1 MMYKVL
7 QIFQL
12 ISFNFLSILMA
23 ICAGQLF
30 LSILKF
36 GKNYKKVTIYEQGLI
51 GLIFIGFLSIFLNF
65 FFSLNQFLNSLIALF
80 FFSFLFIRN
89 NLSLIFQNIKSLFF
103 LSLLSSIIILFS
115 TVYAPDGSLY
125 HIPYIKLLNDEKII
139 VGISNIN
146 YRFAL
151 NSIVQYISA
160 FHYNFLFKEVGI
172 TIPLA
177 IIPSFFIFFLLH
189 KILLSNNFF
198 KNHDFFYIFILFFFL
213 ISSIYSFSRY
223 SEYGNDAVAH
233 IYYLYLICLFL
244 DYRNIKEKKFIYT
257 TLIISIFLV
266 ANKLFFVLTFAIPLY
281 LIIINKNYLFF
292 KNKLF
297 ILSIFFILLVVF
309 KNILISGCV
318 FYPVKEFCFKSLYWT
333 NIEEV
338 YLQSLEGEAWA
349 KGWVNQTQ
357 IQDFNEYSSN
367 FNWLQS
373 WFNVHFKVIIRKF
386 FPIIIFIL
394 LFLFIL
400 KLSDLIFFKKR
411 VIKPYLNKHLY
422 FILLFSVLN
431 FTFWFYKFPLY
442 RYGYSFINVF
452 FIILFSIL
460 FFKIFKKV
468 NIFYLKKIIIITITI
483 SFIGLFVK
491 NSQRILISFYKEYS
505 YYPWPNLV
513 SMRLDNNY
521 PSLKVVKVGDSF
533 YYYSEDAACMY
544 LKSPCSNYLKKNLE
558 YKKIATYKIYY
569 LNKL

>member
-1 MMYKVL
+1 
-7 QIFQL
+7 
-12 ISFNFLSILMA
+12 MA
-23 ICAGQLF
+23 ICAGKVF
-30 LSILKF
+30 LYFFKF
-36 GKNYKKVTIYEQGLI
+36 GKKYEVSMYEQGLI

-65 FFSLNQFLNSLIALF
+65 FFSLNQFLNSLITLF

-89 NLSLIFQNIKSLFF
+89 NLSLIFQNIKRLFL
-103 LSLLSSIIILFS
+103 LSFLSSIIIIFS

-139 VGISNIN
+139 IGVSNIN
-146 YRFAL
+146 FRFAL

-160 FHYNFLFKEVGI
+160 FHYNYLFKEIGI

-177 IIPSFFIFFLLH
+177 IIPSFFIFFLLN
-189 KILLSNNFF
+189 KILLSNNFS
-198 KNHDFFYIFILFFFL
+198 KNNHFFYILVLFFFL

-244 DYRNIKEKKFIYT
+244 DYQNIKEKNFIYT

-266 ANKLFFVLTFAIPLY
+266 ANKLFFIFTFAIPLY
-281 LIIINKNYLFF
+281 LIIVNKNYFFF

-297 ILSIFFILLVVF
+297 ILSIFFLFLVIS

-318 FYPVKEFCFKSLYWT
+318 FYPIKEFCFKSLYWT

-357 IQDFNEYSSN
+357 IQNFSEYSSN

-373 WFNVHFKVIIRKF
+373 WLNVHFKVIIQKF
-386 FPIIIFIL
+386 FPIIIFVF
-394 LFLFIL
+394 LFLLIY
-400 KLSDLIFFKKR
+400 KLFDLILYRKKI
-411 VIKPYLNKHLY
+411 IKVYLNRHLY
-422 FILLFSVLN
+422 FILLFSVFN
-431 FTFWFYKFPLY
+431 FIFWFYKFPLY
-442 RYGYSFINVF
+442 RYGYSFITVF
-452 FIILFSIL
+452 FVILVSIL
-460 FFKIFKKV
+460 FLKIFKKN
-468 NIFYLKKIIIITITI
+468 NIFFLKKIMKIIILL

-521 PSLKVVKVGDSF
+521 PSLKIVKVGDSF
-533 YYYSEDAACMY
+533 YYYSEDSACMY
-544 LKSPCSNYLKKNLE
+544 LKSPCSNYIKKNLDF
-558 YKKIATYKIYY
+558 KKITSYKIYY

>member
-12 ISFNFLSILMA
+12 ISFNFLSILIA
-23 ICAGQLF
+23 ICAGKVF
-30 LSILKF
+30 LYFLKF
-36 GKNYKKVTIYEQGLI
+36 GKKYEVSIYEQGLI

-65 FFSLNQFLNSLIALF
+65 FFSLSQFLNSLITLF

-89 NLSLIFQNIKSLFF
+89 NLSLIFQNIKSLFL
-103 LSLLSSIIILFS
+103 LSFLSSIIIIFS

-139 VGISNIN
+139 IGISNMN
-146 YRFAL
+146 FRFAL
-151 NSIVQYISA
+151 NSIIQYISA
-160 FHYNFLFKEVGI
+160 FHYNYLFKEVGI

-189 KILLSNNFF
+189 KISLSDNFF
-198 KNHDFFYIFILFFFL
+198 KNYDFFYIIVLFFFL

-244 DYRNIKEKKFIYT
+244 DYQNIKEKNFVYT

-266 ANKLFFVLTFAIPLY
+266 ANKLFFIFTFAIPLY
-281 LIIINKNYLFF
+281 LIIVSKNYFFF

-297 ILSIFFILLVVF
+297 FLSLFFFFLVVL

-349 KGWVNQTQ
+349 KGWVNQSQ
-357 IQDFNEYSSN
+357 IQDFNEYSSD

-373 WFNVHFKVIIRKF
+373 WFNVHFKVIIQKF
-386 FPIIIFIL
+386 SPIIIFIF
-394 LFLFIL
+394 LFLLIY
-400 KLSDLIFFKKR
+400 KLSDLILFRKKI
-411 VIKPYLNKHLY
+411 IKVYLNRYLY
-422 FILLFSVLN
+422 FILLFSALN
-431 FTFWFYKFPLY
+431 FFFWFYKFPLY
-442 RYGYSFINVF
+442 RYGYSFITVF
-452 FIILFSIL
+452 FIILLSIL
-460 FFKIFKKV
+460 FLKIFKKV
-468 NIFYLKKIIIITITI
+468 NIFYLKKIMVITII
-483 SFIGLFVK
+483 LSFIGLFVK

-533 YYYSEDAACMY
+533 YYYSKDSACMY

-558 YKKIATYKIYY
+558 YKKVVSYKMYY
-569 LNKL
+569 LNKI

>member
-12 ISFNFLSILMA
+12 ISFNFLSILIA
-23 ICAGQLF
+23 ICAGQVFLF
-30 LSILKF
+30 FFKF
-36 GKNYKKVTIYEQGLI
+36 AKNYKVSIYELGLI
-51 GLIFIGFLSIFLNF
+51 GLIFIGFSSIFLNF
-65 FFSLNQFLNSLIALF
+65 FFSLNQFLNSVITLF
-80 FFSFLFIRN
+80 FLSFLFIRN
-89 NLSLIFQNIKSLFF
+89 NLSLIFKNIKSIFF
-103 LSLLSSIIILFS
+103 LSLLSSIIIIFS

-146 YRFAL
+146 FRFAL

-189 KILLSNNFF
+189 KIFLSNNFF

-266 ANKLFFVLTFAIPLY
+266 ANKLFFIFTFAIPLY

-411 VIKPYLNKHLY
+411 VIEPYLNKHLY

-491 NSQRILISFYKEYS
+491 NSQRILISFYKEYL

-521 PSLKVVKVGDSF
+521 PSLKIVKVEDSF
-533 YYYSEDAACMY
+533 YYYSEDSACMY

>member
-12 ISFNFLSILMA
+12 VSFNFLSILIA
-23 ICAGQLF
+23 ICAGKVF
-30 LSILKF
+30 LPFLKF
-36 GKNYKKVTIYEQGLI
+36 GKNYKVSMYEQGLI
-51 GLIFIGFLSIFLNF
+51 GLIFIGFLSVSLNF
-65 FFSLNQFLNSLIALF
+65 FFSLSQLLNSVITLF
-80 FFSFLFIRN
+80 FLSFLFIRN
-89 NLSLIFQNIKSLFF
+89 NLILIFQNIRSLFF
-103 LSLLSSIIILFS
+103 LSLLSSTIIIFS

-146 YRFAL
+146 FRFAL

-160 FHYNFLFKEVGI
+160 FYYNYLFKEVGI

-198 KNHDFFYIFILFFFL
+198 KNNDFFYIFILFFFL

-244 DYRNIKEKKFIYT
+244 DYQNIKEKNFIYT

-266 ANKLFFVLTFAIPLY
+266 ANKLFFIFTFAIPLY
-281 LIIINKNYLFF
+281 LILINRNYFFF

-297 ILSIFFILLVVF
+297 ILSIFFIFLVVL

-318 FYPVKEFCFKSLYWT
+318 FYPVKEFCFKFLYWT

-349 KGWVNQTQ
+349 KAWVNQTQ

-373 WFNVHFKVIIRKF
+373 WLNVHFKVIIQKF

-394 LFLFIL
+394 LFFLIL
-400 KLSDLIFFKKR
+400 KLSDLIFLRKKI
-411 VIKPYLNKHLY
+411 IKVYLNKHLY

-431 FTFWFYKFPLY
+431 FVFWFYKFPLY
-442 RYGYSFINVF
+442 RYGYSFITVF
-452 FIILFSIL
+452 FIILLSIL
-460 FFKIFKKV
+460 ILKIFRKI
-468 NIFYLKKIIIITITI
+468 NIFYLKKILIITITL

-491 NSQRILISFYKEYS
+491 NSQRILISYYKEYS

-521 PSLKVVKVGDSF
+521 PSLKAVKVGDSF
-533 YYYSEDAACMY
+533 YYYSEDSACMY
-544 LKSPCSNYLKKNLE
+544 LKSPCSNYIKKNLE
-558 YKKIATYKIYY
+558 YKNIASYKIYY
-569 LNKL
+569 LNKF

>member
-1 MMYKVL
+1 MIYKVL

-12 ISFNFLSILMA
+12 ISFNFLSILIA
-23 ICAGQLF
+23 ISAGKIF
-30 LSILKF
+30 LSFLKF
-36 GKNYKKVTIYEQGLI
+36 GNNYKVSIYEQGLI

-65 FFSLNQFLNSLIALF
+65 FFSLSQFLNSLITFF

-103 LSLLSSIIILFS
+103 LSLLSSLIIIFS
-115 TVYAPDGSLY
+115 TVYAPDGGLY

-139 VGISNIN
+139 IGISNIN
-146 YRFAL
+146 FRFAL
-151 NSIVQYISA
+151 NSIIQYISA
-160 FHYNFLFKEVGI
+160 FHYNYLFKEVGI

-189 KILLSNNFF
+189 KIVLSNNFF
-198 KNHDFFYIFILFFFL
+198 KNIDFFYIFILFFFL

-244 DYRNIKEKKFIYT
+244 DYRNIKEKNFIYI

-266 ANKLFFVLTFAIPLY
+266 ANKIFFIFTFIIPLY

-292 KNKLF
+292 INKFF
-297 ILSIFFILLVVF
+297 ILSIFFIFLVVF
-309 KNILISGCV
+309 KNVLISGCV

-367 FNWLQS
+367 FNWLES
-373 WFNVHFKVIIRKF
+373 WFNVHFKVLIHKF
-386 FPIIIFIL
+386 SPVIIFIL
-394 LFLFIL
+394 
-400 KLSDLIFFKKR
+400 IFFLIIKSFDLFFLKKK
-411 VIKPYLNKHLY
+411 IINIHLNKHLY
-422 FILLFSVLN
+422 FIILFSVFN
-431 FTFWFYKFPLY
+431 FIFWFYKFPLY
-442 RYGYSFINVF
+442 RYGYSFIIVF
-452 FIILFSIL
+452 FVILLSIL

-468 NIFYLKKIIIITITI
+468 NIFYLKKIMIITII
-483 SFIGLFVK
+483 LSFIGLFLK

-533 YYYSEDAACMY
+533 YYYSKDSACMY

-558 YKKIATYKIYY
+558 YKKIASYKIYY

>member
-23 ICAGQLF
+23 ICAGKVF
-30 LSILKF
+30 LYFLKF
-36 GKNYKKVTIYEQGLI
+36 GKKYEVSIYEEGLI

-65 FFSLNQFLNSLIALF
+65 FFSLSQFLNSLITLF

-103 LSLLSSIIILFS
+103 LSLLSSIIIIFS
-115 TVYAPDGSLY
+115 TVYAPDGGLY

-139 VGISNIN
+139 IGISNIN
-146 YRFAL
+146 FRFAT

-160 FHYNFLFKEVGI
+160 FYYNYLFKEVGI

-198 KNHDFFYIFILFFFL
+198 KNIDFFYIFILFFFL

-244 DYRNIKEKKFIYT
+244 DYRNIKEKNFIYI
-257 TLIISIFLV
+257 TLIISIFIV
-266 ANKLFFVLTFAIPLY
+266 ANKIFFIFTFVIPLY

-292 KNKLF
+292 RNKFF
-297 ILSIFFILLVVF
+297 ILSIFFIFLVVF
-309 KNILISGCV
+309 KNILISGCA

-367 FNWLQS
+367 FNWLKS
-373 WFNVHFKVIIRKF
+373 WFNVHFKVLIHKF
-386 FPIIIFIL
+386 SPVIIFIL
-394 LFLFIL
+394 
-400 KLSDLIFFKKR
+400 IFFLIIKLFDLFFLKKK
-411 VIKPYLNKHLY
+411 IINIYLNKHLY
-422 FILLFSVLN
+422 FIILFSFFN
-431 FTFWFYKFPLY
+431 FIFWFYKFPLY
-442 RYGYSFINVF
+442 RYGYSFITVF
-452 FIILFSIL
+452 FVILLSIL
-460 FFKIFKKV
+460 FFKMFKKV
-468 NIFYLKKIIIITITI
+468 NIFYLKKIMIITII
-483 SFIGLFVK
+483 LSFIGLFVK
-491 NSQRILISFYKEYS
+491 NSQRILISLNKEYS

-521 PSLKVVKVGDSF
+521 PSLKVIKVGDSF
-533 YYYSEDAACMY
+533 YYYSKDSACMY

-558 YKKIATYKIYY
+558 YKKIASYKIYY

>member
-1 MMYKVL
+1 
-7 QIFQL
+7 
-12 ISFNFLSILMA
+12 MA
-23 ICAGQLF
+23 ICAGKVF
-30 LSILKF
+30 LYFFKF
-36 GKNYKKVTIYEQGLI
+36 GKKYEVSIYEQGLI

-65 FFSLNQFLNSLIALF
+65 FFSLNQFLNSLITLF

-89 NLSLIFQNIKSLFF
+89 NLSLIFQNIKRLFL
-103 LSLLSSIIILFS
+103 LSFLSSIIIIFS

-139 VGISNIN
+139 IGVSNIN
-146 YRFAL
+146 FRFAL

-160 FHYNFLFKEVGI
+160 FHYNYLFKEIGI

-177 IIPSFFIFFLLH
+177 IIPSFFIFFLLN
-189 KILLSNNFF
+189 KILLSKDFS
-198 KNHDFFYIFILFFFL
+198 KNYHFFYILVLFFFL

-244 DYRNIKEKKFIYT
+244 DYRNIKEKNFIYT

-266 ANKLFFVLTFAIPLY
+266 ANKLFFIFTFAIPLY
-281 LIIINKNYLFF
+281 LIIVNKNYFFF

-297 ILSIFFILLVVF
+297 ILSIFFLFLVIS

-318 FYPVKEFCFKSLYWT
+318 FYPIKEFCFKSLYWT

-357 IQDFNEYSSN
+357 IQNFNEYSSN

-373 WFNVHFKVIIRKF
+373 WLNVHFKVIIQKF
-386 FPIIIFIL
+386 FPIIIFVF
-394 LFLFIL
+394 LFLLIY
-400 KLSDLIFFKKR
+400 KLFDLILYRKKI
-411 VIKPYLNKHLY
+411 IKVYLNRHLY

-431 FTFWFYKFPLY
+431 FIFWFYKFPLY
-442 RYGYSFINVF
+442 RYGYSFITVF
-452 FIILFSIL
+452 FVILVSIL
-460 FFKIFKKV
+460 FLKIFKKN
-468 NIFYLKKIIIITITI
+468 NIFFLKKIMKIIILL

-521 PSLKVVKVGDSF
+521 PSLKIVKVGDSF
-533 YYYSEDAACMY
+533 YYYSEDSACMY
-544 LKSPCSNYLKKNLE
+544 LKSPCSNYIKKNLDF
-558 YKKIATYKIYY
+558 KKITSYKIYY
-569 LNKL
+569 LNKP

>member
-1 MMYKVL
+1 
-7 QIFQL
+7 
-12 ISFNFLSILMA
+12 MA
-23 ICAGQLF
+23 ICAGKVF
-30 LSILKF
+30 LYFFKF
-36 GKNYKKVTIYEQGLI
+36 GKKYEVSMYEQGLI

-65 FFSLNQFLNSLIALF
+65 FFSLNQFLNSLITLF

-89 NLSLIFQNIKSLFF
+89 NLSLIFQNINRLFL
-103 LSLLSSIIILFS
+103 LSFLSSIIIIFS

-139 VGISNIN
+139 IGVSNIN
-146 YRFAL
+146 FRFAL

-160 FHYNFLFKEVGI
+160 FHYNYLFKEIGI

-177 IIPSFFIFFLLH
+177 IIPSFFIFFLLN
-189 KILLSNNFF
+189 KILLSNNFS
-198 KNHDFFYIFILFFFL
+198 KNNHFFYILVLFFFL

-244 DYRNIKEKKFIYT
+244 DYQNIKEKNFIYT

-266 ANKLFFVLTFAIPLY
+266 ANKLFFIFTFAIPLY
-281 LIIINKNYLFF
+281 LIIVNKNYFFF

-297 ILSIFFILLVVF
+297 ILSIFFLFLVIS

-318 FYPVKEFCFKSLYWT
+318 FYPIKEFCFKSLYWT

-357 IQDFNEYSSN
+357 IQNFSEYSSN

-373 WFNVHFKVIIRKF
+373 WLNVHFKVIIQKF
-386 FPIIIFIL
+386 FPIIIFVF
-394 LFLFIL
+394 LFLLIY
-400 KLSDLIFFKKR
+400 KLFDLILYRKKI
-411 VIKPYLNKHLY
+411 IKVYLNRHLY
-422 FILLFSVLN
+422 FILLFSVFN
-431 FTFWFYKFPLY
+431 FIFWFYKFPLY
-442 RYGYSFINVF
+442 RYGYSFITVF
-452 FIILFSIL
+452 FVILVSIL
-460 FFKIFKKV
+460 FLKIFKKN
-468 NIFYLKKIIIITITI
+468 NIFFLKKIMKIIILL

-521 PSLKVVKVGDSF
+521 PSLKIVKVGDSF
-533 YYYSEDAACMY
+533 YYYSEDSACMY
-544 LKSPCSNYLKKNLE
+544 LKSPCSNYIKKNLDF
-558 YKKIATYKIYY
+558 KKITSYKIYY

>member
-12 ISFNFLSILMA
+12 ISFNFLSILIA
-23 ICAGQLF
+23 ICAGQVFLF
-30 LSILKF
+30 FFKF
-36 GKNYKKVTIYEQGLI
+36 AKNYKVSIYELGLI
-51 GLIFIGFLSIFLNF
+51 GLIFIGFSSIFLNF
-65 FFSLNQFLNSLIALF
+65 FFSLSQFLNSVITLF
-80 FFSFLFIRN
+80 FLSFLFIRN
-89 NLSLIFQNIKSLFF
+89 NLSLIFKNIKSIFF
-103 LSLLSSIIILFS
+103 LSLLSSIIIIFS

-146 YRFAL
+146 FRFAL

-266 ANKLFFVLTFAIPLY
+266 ANKLFFIFTFAIPLY

-373 WFNVHFKVIIRKF
+373 WYNVHFKVIIRKF

-422 FILLFSVLN
+422 FIFLFSVLN

-491 NSQRILISFYKEYS
+491 NSQRILISFYKEYL

-521 PSLKVVKVGDSF
+521 PSLKIVKVGDGF
-533 YYYSEDAACMY
+533 YYYSEDSACMY

>member
-1 MMYKVL
+1 MYKVL

-12 ISFNFLSILMA
+12 ISFNFLSILIA
-23 ICAGQLF
+23 ICAGQVFLF
-30 LSILKF
+30 FFKF
-36 GKNYKKVTIYEQGLI
+36 AKNYKVSIYELGLI
-51 GLIFIGFLSIFLNF
+51 GLIFIGFSSIFLNF
-65 FFSLNQFLNSLIALF
+65 FFSLSQFLNSVITLF
-80 FFSFLFIRN
+80 FLSFLFIRN
-89 NLSLIFQNIKSLFF
+89 NLSLIFKNIKSIFF
-103 LSLLSSIIILFS
+103 LSLLSSIIIIFS

-146 YRFAL
+146 FRFAL

-266 ANKLFFVLTFAIPLY
+266 ANKLFFIFTFAIPLY

-373 WFNVHFKVIIRKF
+373 WYNVHFKVIIRKF

-422 FILLFSVLN
+422 FIFLFSVLN

-491 NSQRILISFYKEYS
+491 NSQRILISFYKEYL

-521 PSLKVVKVGDSF
+521 PSLKIVKVGDGF
-533 YYYSEDAACMY
+533 YYYSEDSACMY